1 MPDEERMPSTGLS
14 LMRPAAAFDTYWY
27 VKARHR
33 QTGKE
38 VQRISMA
45 DGAST
50 ALDAIGEMARHL
62 RQTGRVDGDIDLWE
76 IVEVSR
82 WPRPKTKV
90 LADAEA

>member
-1 MPDEERMPSTGLS
+1 MQSAGPSLV
-14 LMRPAAAFDTYWY
+14 RPALALDSYWY

-50 ALDAIGEMARHL
+50 ALDAMGEMARHL
-62 RQTGRVDGDIDLWE
+62 RRTGRADVDIDLWD

-82 WPRPKTKV
+82 WPRPRTKV
-90 LADAEA
+90 LADAEV

>member
-1 MPDEERMPSTGLS
+1 MPTRAGLS
-14 LMRPAAAFDTYWY
+14 LIRPAAALDTYWY

-50 ALDAIGEMARHL
+50 ALDAMGEMTRHL
-62 RQTGRVDGDIDLWE
+62 RQTGRADEDIDLWE

-82 WPRPKTKV
+82 WPRPRTKV
-90 LADAEA
+90 LADAEV